1 MKFKEFIKNINAF
14 AKDHP
19 ETLNMQVV
27 YSCDEE
33 GNKFNPVFCSPSKG
47 IYYNEGD
54 FIDFENYDE
63 YERQESE
70 TNAVC
75 IN

>member
-1 MKFKEFIKNINAF
+1 MKFKDFIKNITDF
-14 AKDHP
+14 SIEHP
-19 ETLNMQVV
+19 KTLNMQVV
-27 YSCDEE
+27 YSCDDE
-33 GNKFNPVFCSPSKG
+33 GTKFNPVFCSPSKG

-54 FIDFENYDE
+54 FIDFES
-63 YERQESE
+63 YEDYQRDESE